1 MSKAQVSDT
10 RTLGVGSA
18 GNSAADNLALPASTA
33 VVGHVEPLLGRITK
47 RDVEGYFGFPL
58 IRAGE
63 AVTEAVL
70 EKAQS
75 QGRLYEVIA
84 ATQDV

>member
-18 GNSAADNLALPASTA
+18 GNSAGDNLALPVSTA
-33 VVGHVEPLLGRITK
+33 VVGHVEPIQGRIAK

-84 ATQDV
+84 STQDV